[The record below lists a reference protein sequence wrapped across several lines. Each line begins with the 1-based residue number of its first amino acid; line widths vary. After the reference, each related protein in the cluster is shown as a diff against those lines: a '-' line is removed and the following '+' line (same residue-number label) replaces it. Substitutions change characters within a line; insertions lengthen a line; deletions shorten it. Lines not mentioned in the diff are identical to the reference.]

1 MIASRELLDLGRV
14 CVYTDRETVFL
25 GGTDT
30 VSTSKMQYEND
41 FAEFTVEIW
50 NKGGKTLYK
59 TLHISCK
66 KDIILYDVKFC
77 IPVPKNKTDFVFY
90 KSFIDAPAAAFI
102 RCGDRGFYTGVEN
115 PFFTACDEN
124 GEIVISYQ
132 PSLVLKAG
140 EEYESDPQFIGEYT
154 CDGVLVRGREA
165 LNLEAIQSGKMRQR
179 FFNPCDGIAL
189 DTAEIKAMRTYV
201 WEYLNVM
208 EREFDNIL
216 YFFFYPKKQYPS
228 TDEEITDYLDTIDR
242 FQHIKGDIIA
252 FNPHTKTTLPTEEKP
267 YWELMPQG
275 SVAQKIYDYA
285 VKKGLRCGYYMGCAF
300 NGGGGNAAL
309 LPFMPHKTE
318 WKKKDSFG
326 NVASE
331 NCLACDEYLDWWYT
345 VQANTI
351 SMYDLGYWAWD
362 PGPGNGND
370 CYAENHGHLPGKG
383 EYKGWRNS
391 QKLLARIR
399 KRFPRLFLQS
409 FYGRKEY
416 GFWGFRY
423 FSQQEVY
430 WEQTILYGATLHSD
444 FDDYRINAHGT
455 RLQNLWSMNYRFLPP
470 HIGHGLVTRMGESWF
485 DPSLDK
491 ANDLI
496 GWKYSLLSAIACC
509 GSVTHCN
516 LPDRLENIPEAVE
529 FYDKWISWA
538 KQNYRF
544 CEYVTPLSDNV
555 ADGVIDGFARIDGQN
570 GQIFLFNSSP
580 ISIKKRVVLDQK
592 IGIETAHHFYLRIL
606 YCENANFDNK
616 TVDYGG
622 TYQKGDSLEVILPP
636 YGALVLELAEDQ
648 GEQSIERL
656 PFYEHK
662 IDCFYTSDGSA
673 LVPMQHPAFEKIT
686 VSASA
691 HFSGALSEVLKNTPV
706 PNEGFILEKMSEW
719 RKAGIPFN
727 LLSSFPNRLLAYI
740 PFSGISAP
748 RGVSLK
754 INGVQVPMETFYLKG
769 IPVVRYAY
777 IEDYVCW
784 ECENKLELD
793 IDGLAQNSFLGMYIG
808 YPECCEGLRA
818 EPFVMDEMTKASRLH
833 SDESL
838 VIDSIELTPDV
849 IDDTDLEYTVT
860 VKTRVRREQ
869 VEAIYLILPTKP
881 NMPSLVYDPKINV
894 WQGKFRTGNRR
905 YNIFLH
911 NKVVAWIKST
921 DGGIGPRAYREIK
934 TRYIYKP

>member
-1 MIASRELLDLGRV
+1 MMASRELLDLGRV

-102 RCGDRGFYTGVEN
+102 RCGDCGFYTGVEN

-228 TDEEITDYLDTIDR
+228 TDDEITDYLDTIDR

-331 NCLACDEYLDWWYT
+331 NCLACDEYL
-345 VQANTI
+345 
-351 SMYDLGYWAWD
+351 SG
-362 PGPGNGND
+362 G
-370 CYAENHGHLPGKG
+370 
-383 EYKGWRNS
+383 
-391 QKLLARIR
+391 IR
-399 KRFPRLFLQS
+399 CRQIPFPCM
-409 FYGRKEY
+409 
-416 GFWGFRY
+416 
-423 FSQQEVY
+423 
-430 WEQTILYGATLHSD
+430 ILD
-444 FDDYRINAHGT
+444 
-455 RLQNLWSMNYRFLPP
+455 
-470 HIGHGLVTRMGESWF
+470 IGHGIRDRVTATTVMPKIMDTYRV
-485 DPSLDK
+485 K
-491 ANDLI
+491 
-496 GWKYSLLSAIACC
+496 
-509 GSVTHCN
+509 
-516 LPDRLENIPEAVE
+516 ENI
-529 FYDKWISWA
+529 
-538 KQNYRF
+538 
-544 CEYVTPLSDNV
+544 
-555 ADGVIDGFARIDGQN
+555 
-570 GQIFLFNSSP
+570 
-580 ISIKKRVVLDQK
+580 RV
-592 IGIETAHHFYLRIL
+592 GEIL
-606 YCENANFDNK
+606 KSYSQESENAFRAFSCNPFMAERN
-616 TVDYGG
+616 TVF
-622 TYQKGDSLEVILPP
+622 GDFGIFRSKRYIGSKLFFTEQLCTAILTII
-636 YGALVLELAEDQ
+636 GSMLTELAC
-648 GEQSIERL
+648 
-656 PFYEHK
+656 K
-662 IDCFYTSDGSA
+662 ICG
-673 LVPMQHPAFEKIT
+673 
-686 VSASA
+686 
-691 HFSGALSEVLKNTPV
+691 
-706 PNEGFILEKMSEW
+706 
-719 RKAGIPFN
+719 R
-727 LLSSFPNRLLAYI
+727 
-740 PFSGISAP
+740 
-748 RGVSLK
+748 
-754 INGVQVPMETFYLKG
+754 
-769 IPVVRYAY
+769 
-777 IEDYVCW
+777 
-784 ECENKLELD
+784 
-793 IDGLAQNSFLGMYIG
+793 
-808 YPECCEGLRA
+808 
-818 EPFVMDEMTKASRLH
+818 
-833 SDESL
+833 
-838 VIDSIELTPDV
+838 
-849 IDDTDLEYTVT
+849 
-860 VKTRVRREQ
+860 
-869 VEAIYLILPTKP
+869 
-881 NMPSLVYDPKINV
+881 
-894 WQGKFRTGNRR
+894 
-905 YNIFLH
+905 
-911 NKVVAWIKST
+911 
-921 DGGIGPRAYREIK
+921 
-934 TRYIYKP
+934 